1 MTNQIAITEADVV
14 AALRDVYDPEIP
26 NLSLV
31 DLGIYR
37 GAEITPD
44 GVTIE
49 ITPTFVGC
57 PAIDYMK
64 DQIVEHCA
72 DLWPDTPV
80 QVKVTHNKPWTSDQI
95 SEEGRRRLKVSG
107 FAPPPKGNL
116 IRLEPLVECPYC
128 ASRNTVLENAFGPTL
143 CRAIYYCKNCRQPFE
158 QFKAV

>member
-1 MTNQIAITEADVV
+1 MTTQSAITEAGVV
-14 AALRDVYDPEIP
+14 EALREVYDPEIP

-37 GAEITPD
+37 GTTITPD
-44 GVTIE
+44 GVTVE

-57 PAIDYMK
+57 PALEYMQ
-64 DQIVEHCA
+64 DQIKERLA
-72 DLWPDTPV
+72 ELWPGTPV
-80 QVKVTHNKPWTSDQI
+80 TVKVSLNRPWTSDQI
-95 SEEGRRRLKVSG
+95 SEEGRRRLKISG

-128 ASRNTVLENAFGPTL
+128 NSRNTTMENAFGPTL

>member
-1 MTNQIAITEADVV
+1 MTNQVAITEAEVV

-26 NLSLV
+26 TLSLV

-37 GAEITPD
+37 GAEITPI

-72 DLWPDTPV
+72 DLWPGTPV
-80 QVKVTHNKPWTSDQI
+80 QVKVTLKRPWTSDQI
-95 SEEGRRRLKVSG
+95 SEEGRRRLKSSG

-143 CRAIYYCKNCRQPFE
+143 CRAIYYCKSCRQPFE